1 MRYSD
6 IKERYIYYVQFN
18 PIIGNEFNKN
28 HLSVVLKKNNDKR
41 TAIVMPLTSSKSG
54 QGENKILLDEISSLP
69 ERLKGDKSYAVYD
82 QVRTVDFGRFQPVFK
97 DSTGK
102 EIVEVN
108 LEDEVFTMLVELG
121 TREMEKKLSLDEKM
135 IVYKKKFNESVN
147 EKIVNLAYQ
156 IKRNEG
162 NQDEIK
168 RIENEIKGIVYNNIK
183 YTFND
188 IDKENG
194 IENIINTILGI

>member
-6 IKERYIYYVQFN
+6 IKERYVYYVQFN
-18 PIIGNEFNKN
+18 PIRGNEFKKN

-41 TAIVMPLTSSKSG
+41 TGIVMPLTSSESG
-54 QGENKILLDEISSLP
+54 QGENKILLNEISSLP

-82 QVRTVDFGRFQPVFK
+82 QVRTVDFERFQPIFK
-97 DSTGK
+97 EITGK

-108 LEDEVFTMLVELG
+108 LDDKVFTMLVELG
-121 TREMEKKLSLDEKM
+121 TKEMEKKLSLDEKM
-135 IVYKKKFNESVN
+135 IIYKKKFNESVN
-147 EKIVNLAYQ
+147 EKIVNLAYE

-168 RIENEIKGIVYNNIK
+168 RIENQIKGIVYNNIE

>member
-6 IKERYIYYVQFN
+6 IKERYVYYVQFN
-18 PIIGNEFNKN
+18 PIKGNEFKKN

-41 TAIVMPLTSSKSG
+41 TAIVMPLTSSESG
-54 QGENKILLDEISSLP
+54 QGKNKILLDEISSLP

-82 QVRTVDFGRFQPVFK
+82 QVRTVDFERFQPVFK

-108 LEDEVFTMLVELG
+108 LEDEVFSMLVELG
-121 TREMEKKLSLDEKM
+121 TREMEKELSLDEKM
-135 IVYKKKFNESVN
+135 IIYKKKFNESVN

-156 IKRNEG
+156 IKRNKG

-168 RIENEIKGIVYNNIK
+168 RIENQIKGIVYNNIE
-183 YTFND
+183 YTFSD